1 LQADRVRQ
9 RSWRTAARA
18 TAALGLALLSTGAHA
33 HSSAKGVGDFYAGFL
48 HPLTALEHVLPFLAL
63 GILCGQQGQRAQA
76 ALPLFWIA
84 LMLGATVALWL
95 PGLPAVDLINILS
108 ALILGALIAAAFPL
122 PVPVYLTLALVFGL
136 SHGYANGA
144 AITRLIRP
152 YLFIPGV
159 GLAGLVVTGYGV
171 IMTDYVLRR
180 KVGWMTI
187 AVRVAGSWIAAIGLL
202 VLATSWKRLLG

>member
-1 LQADRVRQ
+1 LRADRGI
-9 RSWRTAARA
+9 WRRAAQA
-18 TAALGLALLSTGAHA
+18 AALCLALLATGAHA
-33 HSSAKGVGDFYAGFL
+33 HSSVKGVGDFYAGFL
-48 HPLTALEHVLPFLAL
+48 HPLTALENVLPFLAL
-63 GILCGQQGQRAQA
+63 GILCGQHGQRAQA

-95 PGLPAVDLINILS
+95 PGLPAADLVNILS
-108 ALILGALIAAAFPL
+108 ALMLGALIAAAFPL
-122 PVPVYLTLALVFGL
+122 PVPVYLALALVFGL
-136 SHGYANGA
+136 SHGYANGS
-144 AITRLIRP
+144 AITPLIKP

-202 VLATSWKRLLG
+202 VLATSWKRLIA

>member
-1 LQADRVRQ
+1 MRR
-9 RSWRTAARA
+9 RAA
-18 TAALGLALLSTGAHA
+18 AAGAAVCLALLATSAHA
-33 HSSAKGVGDFYAGFL
+33 HSSVKGVGDFYAGFL

-63 GILCGQQGQRAQA
+63 GILCGQRGPRAQA

-84 LMLGATVALWL
+84 LMVGATVALWL
-95 PGLPAVDLINILS
+95 PGLPGVDLLNILS
-108 ALILGALIAAAFPL
+108 GLVLGALIALAAPL
-122 PVPVYLTLALVFGL
+122 PAPAYLALSLVFGL
-136 SHGYANGA
+136 GHGYGNGTA
-144 AITRLIRP
+144 VTALIKP

-180 KVGWMTI
+180 NVGWMTI